1 MVDIEVDRG
10 MIGDMIRVGVMG
22 RVRVRVIGMVGV
34 WPLDSA
40 IEIGT
45 GIGIR
50 IVIEQRRWRK
60 SRSTRKGERE
70 RRRKINSPD
79 CLFEVPVVGVEVEVI
94 SVRYHAEKMI
104 ELPSVANDDYD
115 FYANEITMNNIIITY
130 V

>member
-10 MIGDMIRVGVMG
+10 MIGDMIRAGAMG

-34 WPLDSA
+34 WPLHSV
-40 IEIGT
+40 IEKEIGT
-45 GIGIR
+45 GIGT
-50 IVIEQRRWRK
+50 VIEQRRWRK

-115 FYANEITMNNIIITY
+115 FHAMK
-130 V
+130 